1 MNLKDRAKTY
11 SFWVSLTSA
20 IILILKVIG
29 SKFGFEVDA
38 VFVSDLVTS
47 MCSVLVL
54 LGIIVSPTSKQNL
67 TQNEV
72 LTKPVEQTIQE
83 QTTETQ
89 PEEKQENSLIIN
101 KMPETVEEEVSA
113 NQEHFE
119 KIEQPHQS
127 ISLDKFSSNLV
138 PEFQSEQELEEYF
151 NKQKEMFNEDV
162 DLYIQSIKDEI
173 LAKQNTTT
181 E

>member
-127 ISLDKFSSNLV
+127 IHLINFLQTLFLNFNQNKNLRNISTNKKKCLMKMSTFTFNQLKMKF
-138 PEFQSEQELEEYF
+138 
-151 NKQKEMFNEDV
+151 
-162 DLYIQSIKDEI
+162 
-173 LAKQNTTT
+173 
-181 E
+181 